1 MLMISLGAICAPLL
15 VLLMSY
21 IHADASMREPI
32 TLLTVVV
39 TGALG
44 AYLAKRVYVTLTLS
58 AGVARYIA
66 TLVYLL
72 WVLCGYVIARMGPGL

>member
-1 MLMISLGAICAPLL
+1 MLLIGLGAVCAPVL

-21 IHADASMREPI
+21 IHADASMREPMTMI
-32 TLLTVVV
+32 TVVV

-44 AYLAKRVYVTLTLS
+44 AYLAKRVYLTLTLS
-58 AGVARYIA
+58 PGVARYIA

-72 WVLCGYVIARMGPGL
+72 WVLCGYVIARMGLGT

>member
-1 MLMISLGAICAPLL
+1 MLMIGLGALCAPLL

-21 IHADASMREPI
+21 IHADASMRDPI

-44 AYLAKRVYVTLTLS
+44 AYLARRIYATLTLTT
-58 AGVARYIA
+58 GVARYIA

-72 WVLCGYVIARMGPGL
+72 WVLCGYIIARMGAGL